1 MSYISDRG
9 QKSITDF
16 DTGIPDIYENV
27 YDAQTNPSGVISLAL
42 AENVSAYCKPQK
54 PSTALWPSATW
65 LILFNLALDTW
76 TAYGVPE

>member
-1 MSYISDRG
+1 MSYISLRG

-42 AENVSAYCKPQK
+42 SENVSASSSRKSRSITSLP
-54 PSTALWPSATW
+54 PDTL
-65 LILFNLALDTW
+65 LIQVKLASDTW
-76 TAYGVPE
+76 TAYGVHE